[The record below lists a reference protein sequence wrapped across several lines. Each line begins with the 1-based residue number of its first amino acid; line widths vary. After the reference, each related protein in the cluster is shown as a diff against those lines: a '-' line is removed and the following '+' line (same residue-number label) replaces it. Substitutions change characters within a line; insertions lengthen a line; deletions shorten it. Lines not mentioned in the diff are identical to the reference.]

1 MVTNQRNWWSE
12 TFASTPQLS
21 DTPWLINASNRS
33 KGFASMRLTAV
44 LG

>member
-1 MVTNQRNWWSE
+1 
-12 TFASTPQLS
+12 LS

>member
-1 MVTNQRNWWSE
+1 MVTNQRNRWSK

-21 DTPWLINASNRS
+21 DPLWLINASNRS
-33 KGFASMRLTAV
+33 KGFASMRLTAI

>member
-1 MVTNQRNWWSE
+1 MVTNQRNRWPE

-21 DTPWLINASNRS
+21 DTPRFVNASNRS

>member
-1 MVTNQRNWWSE
+1 MVANQRNRWPK

-21 DTPWLINASNRS
+21 DPFWFTNSIHRT
-33 KGFASMRLTAV
+33 KGFASMCLTAI